1 MVSCSIVSQK
11 FTSTLNALHAQTL
24 AARKTPQPR
33 YSSPPSTSTRPV
45 SPTPSTGSISSLSTT
60 SNHTIKPSRSGGRR
74 HLNSLSSISGLP
86 SASAS
91 TDSLSSDTTAT
102 PRGYSSCRKSR
113 FTNGHHQPHDPD
125 HRDKS
130 SPADRSSS
138 RGSRQSSSSWSSFPF
153 VSTTNLDPS
162 QPSTY
167 RIVKATLASY
177 FTLPKLSTL
186 LIIFVLF
193 PVISFLLRLR
203 HRRRKLLAGGGASI
217 PSNASGVITPLR
229 NGSSAGTNVE
239 LVKKKL
245 RQMGAADASL
255 AWKLWMDIVRMVMDT
270 VKMAGSGLV

>member
-1 MVSCSIVSQK
+1 MQ
-11 FTSTLNALHAQTL
+11 ALT
-24 AARKTPQPR
+24 ARKTPQPR
-33 YSSPPSTSTRPV
+33 HSSPPSTLTCPA
-45 SPTPSTGSISSLSTT
+45 SPTPSTRSISSLSTI
-60 SNHTIKPSRSGGRR
+60 SNHTIKPSHSRGRR

-102 PRGYSSCRKSR
+102 PRGYSSSRKSR
-113 FTNGHHQPHDPD
+113 FTNGHSDHQLHDPD

-130 SPADRSSS
+130 PPADRSSS
-138 RGSRQSSSSWSSFPF
+138 RGSRQSSSSSRSWSSFPF

-162 QPSTY
+162 EASTY

-203 HRRRKLLAGGGASI
+203 HRRRKLLAGGGAAVA
-217 PSNASGVITPLR
+217 SNGSGTLR
-229 NGSSAGTNVE
+229 NGSSADTNVE

-245 RQMGAADASL
+245 RQIGAADTSL
-255 AWKLWMDIVRMVMDT
+255 AWKLWIEIVKMVMDT